1 MLLALML
8 KTILTEH
15 PPECLSIVQLA
26 QRTYM
31 AGKWER
37 VDLELYISIVIT
49 LAGGESATY
58 PDKQRSP
65 GFAGKHSV
73 GCHGV
78 F

>member
-1 MLLALML
+1 ML
-8 KTILTEH
+8 KTVLTEH
-15 PPECLSIVQLA
+15 HPECLSIVQLA

-31 AGKWER
+31 AGEWKR
-37 VDLELYISIVIT
+37 VDLDVYFSIVIA

-58 PDKQRSP
+58 PDEQRSP

-73 GCHGV
+73 GCHCV